1 MACRIALV
9 VVCAV
14 LVGTV
19 DEGAAQPGTPAAHP
33 DIRLFFQAAQE
44 DKDLSEEALEQIA
57 ASWRD
62 GYVPIIRDMM
72 RLMQP
77 PQRPARTAG
86 VAGPNT
92 NHAFEL
98 TLRREHP
105 SIKIWR
111 RLLKFLEDQTGQ
123 RFRGD
128 MERAQ

>member
-1 MACRIALV
+1 MACRITLV

-62 GYVPIIRDMM
+62 GYAAIIRDMM

-77 PQRPARTAG
+77 HKDRHGPLVCLVRRT
-86 VAGPNT
+86 PI
-92 NHAFEL
+92 
-98 TLRREHP
+98 RR
-105 SIKIWR
+105 SS
-111 RLLKFLEDQTGQ
+111 
-123 RFRGD
+123 
-128 MERAQ
+128 